1 VFRRVLVLLSILST
15 FLLVLAVI
23 TALALISARR
33 SLLSGVDELRVAQS
47 QLQLHRSGS
56 SLQAILTPVQND
68 VIRARDDFR
77 SADNYLGP
85 LSPLLIHLAWV
96 PRVGGEISV
105 APPVAHAAR
114 QTADGA
120 LSLLTGFRPLTVRW
134 TASSRRPSAPVIVS
148 SVAAGRVQFNRAC
161 VQFADAQRGLRPTE
175 GVDVPTALSS
185 ALGSL
190 QHRLPILLTLC
201 RALTLAPSML
211 GADRPVSYLV
221 AYQDANELRATGG
234 FIGSASVIT
243 LRHGVASQVFGST
256 GIADNLSVPPPE
268 PVEYYNNEPG
278 WLFRDSNWSPD
289 FPTTAALERFF
300 YKLDFHRDVPNVVDL
315 TPQASSDILSATGPI
330 YVPEYKRWVFGSNVA
345 SLADYYAH
353 FAPNGGID
361 LPQSI
366 RGKQFI
372 GILAGHILGRL
383 NALSPGAWVR
393 VGEAVASAVSHGD
406 LLVNFRDPARQR
418 LIQAAGASHSVTP
431 GTGDYLYLV
440 DTNLSYNKINPFVHL
455 QTSYDVRIRPDRWL
469 DAHLVIRVQNVPA
482 PPAIAR
488 FGIGPGAGSL
498 GGTDDYATFLR
509 LYTPPGAALI
519 DQTGWTQPWTPGP
532 AYGGTMFSGY
542 LLVPHGTTRTVRLH
556 YIVPPNVFRATRGQ
570 RYTLLMPHQPGSHP
584 DRIHVRVEHDGAVSS
599 WTINHPVLDWRVAI
613 PIHSRPFQPIPLPIT
628 PRSTVQPG
636 HWIEP
641 HAFLGIP
648 NPRG

>member
-1 VFRRVLVLLSILST
+1 MFRRVLVLLSILSML
-15 FLLVLAVI
+15 LLVLTVI
-23 TALALISARR
+23 TALTLISARR
-33 SLLSGVDELRVAQS
+33 SLLKGVDELRVAQS
-47 QLQLHRSGS
+47 QLQPHKSGS
-56 SLQAILTPVQND
+56 SLQSILTPVQSD
-68 VIRARDDFR
+68 IARARDDFR
-77 SADNYLGP
+77 SADDSLGP
-85 LSPLLIHLAWV
+85 LSPLLTHLAWV
-96 PRVGGEISV
+96 PRVGGEVAV

-120 LSLLTGFRPLTVRW
+120 LLLLAGFGPLTAQW

-148 SVAAGRVQFNRAC
+148 SVAAGRVQFDRAC
-161 VQFADAQRGLRPTE
+161 AQFADAQRSLRPTE
-175 GVDVPTALSS
+175 DVSVPTALSS

-190 QHRLPILLTLC
+190 RDRLPILLTLC
-201 RALTLAPSML
+201 RALALAPSML
-211 GADRPVSYLV
+211 GADRPVAYLV

-243 LRHGVASQVFGST
+243 LRRGVASQVFEST

-268 PVEYYNNEPG
+268 PVAFYNGEPG

-315 TPQASSDILSATGPI
+315 TSQAASDILSATGPI
-330 YVPEYKRWVFGSNVA
+330 YVPEYKRWVNGANVA
-345 SLADYYAH
+345 PLADYYAH
-353 FAPNGGID
+353 YAPNGGID
-361 LPQSI
+361 LPQNI

-372 GILAGHILGRL
+372 GIVAGHFLRRL
-383 NALSPGAWVR
+383 TSLSPGAWVR
-393 VGEAVASAVSHGD
+393 LGQAVASAVAHGD
-406 LLVNFRDPARQR
+406 LLVNFRDPTRQS
-418 LIQAAGASHSVTP
+418 LIQGAGASYTVAP

-469 DAHLVIRVQNVPA
+469 DAHLIIRVQNVPA

-519 DQTGWTQPWTPGP
+519 NQTGWTQPWTPGP

-556 YIVPPNVFRATRGQ
+556 YIVPPNVFRAAGGH
-570 RYTLLMPHQPGSHP
+570 RYTLLVPHQPGSHP
-584 DRIHVRVEHDGAVSS
+584 DRVLVRVEHDGAASS
-599 WTINHPVLDWRVAI
+599 WTINHPVLDWRVSI
-613 PIHSRPFQPIPLPIT
+613 PINARTFHPIPLPIL

-641 HAFLGIP
+641 HAYLGIP

>member
-47 QLQLHRSGS
+47 QLQLHKTGT
-56 SLQAILTPVQND
+56 SLQAILTPVRSD
-68 VIRARDDFR
+68 VTRARDDFR
-77 SADNYLGP
+77 SADQYLGP
-85 LSPLLIHLAWV
+85 LSPLLTRLAWV
-96 PRVGGEISV
+96 PRVGGEVAV
-105 APPVAHAAR
+105 APPIAHAAQ

-120 LSLLTGFRPLTVRW
+120 LFLLAGFRPLTAQW
-134 TASSRRPSAPVIVS
+134 TDSSRRPSAPAIVT
-148 SVAAGRVQFNRAC
+148 SVAAGRVQFDRAC
-161 VQFADAQRGLRPTE
+161 GQFADAQRSLRPTA
-175 GVDVPTALSS
+175 GVNVPTSLSS

-190 QHRLPILLTLC
+190 RDRLPILLTLC
-201 RALTLAPSML
+201 RALVLAPSML

-221 AYQDANELRATGG
+221 AYQDANELRASGG

-243 LRHGVASQVFGST
+243 LRRGVASQVFEST

-268 PVEYYNNEPG
+268 PVAYYNGEPG

-300 YKLDFHRDVPNVVDL
+300 YQLDFHRDVPNVVDL

-330 YVPEYKRWVFGSNVA
+330 YVSEYHRWVTGADVA
-345 SLADYYAH
+345 ALADYYAH
-353 FAPNGGID
+353 YAPNAGLAI
-361 LPQSI
+361 PSSI

-372 GILAGHILGRL
+372 GIVAAHILHRL
-383 NALSPGAWVR
+383 TSLSPSAWVR
-393 VGEAVASAVSHGD
+393 LGEAVASAVAHGD
-406 LLVNFRDPARQR
+406 MLVNFRDPARQS
-418 LIQAAGASHSVTP
+418 LIQAAGASHAVTP
-431 GTGDYLYLV
+431 GSGDYLYLV

-556 YIVPPNVFRATRGQ
+556 YIVPPNVFRAAGGQ

-599 WTINHPVLDWRVAI
+599 WTINHPALDWKVAI
-613 PIHSRPFQPIPLPIT
+613 PINSRAIHLIPLPIP
-628 PRSTVQPG
+628 PRSTVRPG

-641 HAFLGIP
+641 HAYLGVP